1 MDQAL
6 ARGALQ
12 SLVDSYARV
21 QQVAER
27 ADGGYVEEQARVDFI
42 DPFLALLGWDL
53 RNEANR
59 PHSTREVLVEPA
71 VVRHDTDT
79 SGRPDYTLRPDGCL
93 RLFVEAKRPSIDL
106 MTAAAPALQV
116 RKYGWSATLG
126 VSILTNFRTLV
137 VYDTRYEP
145 NPADGAEVAR
155 LPGAV
160 MDWTEYLERFDELCS
175 YLSRDS
181 VASPEFLRQFGQD
194 REYRG
199 ADRFDQRF
207 LAKVRQWRVSVAGGI
222 AQANVEL
229 TAGEIGRRTQQILNS
244 LVFLR
249 VCEDRSLTEYAEL
262 RSRAA
267 AGQLRDLFETS
278 DRRFNAGLFRA
289 LDGINLPG
297 EVLGQVVQDLYYPNS
312 PYAFSVLDPAV
323 LAEIYEQFLGERVV
337 VHEDR
342 SVALVAKPEVVHA
355 GGVAPTPDFL
365 VSELVSTTIDRM
377 PADGVEAR
385 PPFVCDPACGSGP
398 FLLAAYRGLLRL
410 AEDADATGADLGLAR
425 KRDLLKS
432 AIYGVDIDDQAV
444 EVARL
449 SLLLALLEGETP
461 HTMAMENA
469 PLLPDL
475 SHNIRAGN
483 SLVGPEFLAL
493 FPELIRDTQLLA
505 EINVFDWRRA
515 FPQVFARG
523 GFDLI
528 LGNPPW
534 VRIQVLSSDFPD
546 QLRFFQ
552 RPDSGYKSSQSHNF
566 DLYMLFVE
574 RVLNLLAPRGTLAMV
589 LPQLFMTSLAGRP
602 LRELLSAAGGVRSI
616 VHFGHEQLFP
626 GRTNYVCLLTVG
638 RIPQDTLTFERV
650 PDLELWKKG
659 QARRPSVEPSES
671 ITADQWLFVPD
682 QAAEVFSR
690 LRQDFPSTLGA
701 VADVFVGVQTSAD
714 NVFLLPTTQMT
725 DEYVE
730 VRTAAG
736 AVHRIERGITRL
748 ALRDRKIESYDQRPT
763 PDAIAI
769 FPYEIDADLRKAR
782 LIPPDRMAL
791 EFPGC
796 WGYLAEHRNQL
807 EQRSLAGGPGE
818 TWYRYGRHQSLNRL
832 DRPKV
837 IVRVLSTV
845 PRYAFDPDGLLVPGG
860 GDGGPYY
867 LIRSKTDPT
876 EQYLRY
882 LIGILSHPVIDA
894 MVVAAGRAF
903 RGGYIVHRK
912 ANLVGLPI
920 PDPGDALEPIA
931 VAVAAVS
938 NTVVALRNQPDQ
950 AQRRALETL
959 LPMQRQF
966 VHELISSV
974 YGLSVN
980 ELAAFDL

>member
-1 MDQAL
+1 M
-6 ARGALQ
+6 
-12 SLVDSYARV
+12 
-21 QQVAER
+21 
-27 ADGGYVEEQARVDFI
+27 
-42 DPFLALLGWDL
+42 
-53 RNEANR
+53 
-59 PHSTREVLVEPA
+59 
-71 VVRHDTDT
+71 
-79 SGRPDYTLRPDGCL
+79 
-93 RLFVEAKRPSIDL
+93 
-106 MTAAAPALQV
+106 
-116 RKYGWSATLG
+116 
-126 VSILTNFRTLV
+126 
-137 VYDTRYEP
+137 
-145 NPADGAEVAR
+145 
-155 LPGAV
+155 
-160 MDWTEYLERFDELCS
+160 
-175 YLSRDS
+175 
-181 VASPEFLRQFGQD
+181 
-194 REYRG
+194 
-199 ADRFDQRF
+199 
-207 LAKVRQWRVSVAGGI
+207 
-222 AQANVEL
+222 
-229 TAGEIGRRTQQILNS
+229 
-244 LVFLR
+244 
-249 VCEDRSLTEYAEL
+249 
-262 RSRAA
+262 
-267 AGQLRDLFETS
+267 
-278 DRRFNAGLFRA
+278 
-289 LDGINLPG
+289 
-297 EVLGQVVQDLYYPNS
+297 
-312 PYAFSVLDPAV
+312 
-323 LAEIYEQFLGERVV
+323 
-337 VHEDR
+337 
-342 SVALVAKPEVVHA
+342 
-355 GGVAPTPDFL
+355 
-365 VSELVSTTIDRM
+365 
-377 PADGVEAR
+377 
-385 PPFVCDPACGSGP
+385 
-398 FLLAAYRGLLRL
+398 
-410 AEDADATGADLGLAR
+410 
-425 KRDLLKS
+425 
-432 AIYGVDIDDQAV
+432 
-444 EVARL
+444 
-449 SLLLALLEGETP
+449 
-461 HTMAMENA
+461 
-469 PLLPDL
+469 
-475 SHNIRAGN
+475 
-483 SLVGPEFLAL
+483 
-493 FPELIRDTQLLA
+493 
-505 EINVFDWRRA
+505 
-515 FPQVFARG
+515 
-523 GFDLI
+523 
-528 LGNPPW
+528 
-534 VRIQVLSSDFPD
+534 RIQVLSSDFPD

-659 QARRPSVEPSES
+659 EARRPSVERSES

-867 LIRSKTDPT
+867 LIRSKTDPS

-938 NTVVALRNQPDQ
+938 DTVVALRNQTDQ
-950 AQRRALETL
+950 ARRRALETL
-959 LPMQRQF
+959 LPMQRQS